1 MKPHVCSRLADSTG
15 DLVGQQLASAV
26 EVVLPGAVPCGV
38 CPDPTPELHRCIAA
52 ATGLSPVSQLLDSWA
67 S

>member
-1 MKPHVCSRLADSTG
+1 MKPHVCSRLAGSTG

-26 EVVLPGAVPCGV
+26 KVVLLGAVPFGV
-38 CPDPTPELHRCIAA
+38 CPDPTSELHHCIAS
-52 ATGLSPVSQLLDSWA
+52 ATGPSPASQLLDSWA